1 MLHEPELL
9 LLDEPLSGTDPL
21 GRREIID
28 LVHLLYREHGHNV
41 IVSSHVLHEVERLTD
56 NVVVVYKG
64 RAVAT
69 GHIREIRDL
78 IDQHPHNIIV
88 EADKLD
94 ELVKRFVEM
103 DSVVAMRFAPDR
115 SNVVLQVTRPDEFF
129 NAVPGLIQTTGAH
142 VTKMYSLDDSL
153 ESVFRYLVG

>member
-1 MLHEPELL
+1 
-9 LLDEPLSGTDPL
+9 
-21 GRREIID
+21 
-28 LVHLLYREHGHNV
+28 
-41 IVSSHVLHEVERLTD
+41 VERLTD

-94 ELVKRFVEM
+94 LLVQRFVEM
-103 DSVVAMRFAPDR
+103 DSVVSVNFPPDR
-115 SNVVLQVTRPDEFF
+115 SHVVLQVTRPDEFF
-129 NAVPGLIQTTGAH
+129 NSMPDLVRETGAS
-142 VTKMYSLDDSL
+142 VSKMYSLDDSL
-153 ESVFRYLVG
+153 ESVFRYLVGV